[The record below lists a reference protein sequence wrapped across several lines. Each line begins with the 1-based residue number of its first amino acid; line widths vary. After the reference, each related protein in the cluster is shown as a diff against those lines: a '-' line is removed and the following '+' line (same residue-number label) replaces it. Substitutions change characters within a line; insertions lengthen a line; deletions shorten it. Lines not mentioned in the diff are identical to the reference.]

1 MDAKEVEVTILDRT
15 YRLRA
20 NAGDEQYLQSAAA
33 LINRLADEYGKR
45 FAHSDKQDLLA
56 MASLGP
62 ITELQKLQ
70 AKPPAPSDDR
80 LQGRLKQINDLFSN

>member
-1 MDAKEVEVTILDRT
+1 MEAKEVAVTILDRT

-45 FAHSDKQDLLA
+45 FANIDKQDLLA
-56 MASLGP
+56 MSTLGP

-70 AKPPAPSDDR
+70 AKPPAPPADQ
-80 LQGRLKQINDLFSN
+80 LQGRLKHINDLFSN